1 MGYER
6 ALNRYVYLYLYSYAF
21 STMGIKLHS
30 LDRSQGST
38 VTGTRIFFFF
48 RVIYKFDTRET
59 TTEAIEKKGKK
70 TSSRF
75 LLISSCKDNEL
86 RILAIEKGNLI
97 LD

>member
-6 ALNRYVYLYLYSYAF
+6 ALNRDVYLYLYSYAF

-38 VTGTRIFFFF
+38 VTGTRIFF

-59 TTEAIEKKGKK
+59 TTETIERKEKK

-75 LLISSCKDNEL
+75 LLISSSKDNER
-86 RILAIEKGNLI
+86 RILAIKKGNLI